1 LNVPNLLQQEA
12 AVRLAVFAGTLALV
26 VLAEQLWPR
35 RPASVPRSSRWFDN
49 LSLVVANTLVV
60 RFCLPL
66 LPVGAALAAHAR
78 QLGILNRVEWP
89 SGMEVA
95 LSILALDLTIYF
107 QHRLVHAVHLLWR
120 AHRVHHSDL
129 DFDASTGLRFHPLE
143 IALSLLI
150 KMGTVFL
157 LGAPAV
163 AVVLFEVLLNA
174 TSIFNHA
181 NLRLPPRVD
190 IWLRRFMVTPDMH
203 RVHHSPQLAE
213 TNKNFGFNF
222 PWWDRLFGTY
232 RDQPA
237 AGHDAM
243 QIGLGEFRDPPD
255 QTLWGLLLQ
264 PLRRTSSGA

>member
-1 LNVPNLLQQEA
+1 MVALAESRWPR
-12 AVRLAVFAGTLALV
+12 RLASVSRSARWFNNLALV
-26 VLAEQLWPR
+26 AM
-35 RPASVPRSSRWFDN
+35 
-49 LSLVVANTLVV
+49 NTLVV
-60 RFCLPL
+60 RSCLPL
-66 LPVGAALAAHAR
+66 LAVGAALAAQER
-78 QLGILNRVEWP
+78 RLGIFNRMEWP
-89 SGMEVA
+89 SGLAVV

-107 QHRLVHAVHLLWR
+107 QHRLLHAVRLLWR

-143 IALSLLI
+143 IVLSMMT
-150 KMGTVFL
+150 KMGAVVL

-190 IWLRRFMVTPDMH
+190 CWLRRVMVTPDMH
-203 RVHHSPQLAE
+203 RVHHSSQLAE
-213 TNKNFGFNF
+213 TNSNFGFNF

-232 RDQPA
+232 LDQPA

-243 QIGLGEFRDPPD
+243 QIGLSEFRDPSD
-255 QTLWGLLLQ
+255 QALWRLLVQ
-264 PLRRTSSGA
+264 PLR